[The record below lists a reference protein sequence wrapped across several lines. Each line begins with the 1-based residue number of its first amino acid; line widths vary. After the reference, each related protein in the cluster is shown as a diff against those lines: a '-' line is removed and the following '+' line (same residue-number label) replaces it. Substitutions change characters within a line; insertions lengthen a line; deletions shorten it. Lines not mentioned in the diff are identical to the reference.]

1 MQASGGPRAHTIAHH
16 PAAPSIKFKRQGS
29 PHSSTHNKFN
39 RGKHAQ
45 NSDHR
50 AHPSS
55 SGGNYQGRRDDR
67 DKRERPPSSGG
78 RSDQGNRERRPFG
91 NGRPNPN
98 LNPNPNY
105 GNNSNPYNS
114 GGHDNRSSR
123 PPAPNPRAS
132 FAELAQPS
140 YHKSYHPL
148 YNGRA
153 LTWQEFYN
161 LTNDGTK
168 VACLNCLTTEHTP
181 TQCPKRGNR

>member
-1 MQASGGPRAHTIAHH
+1 MWAHCFCKVPHFLTTII
-16 PAAPSIKFKRQGS
+16 PYPNLLPSQVLALFKHTFCRE
-29 PHSSTHNKFN
+29 
-39 RGKHAQ
+39 

-78 RSDQGNRERRPFG
+78 RSDQGNRDRRPFG
-91 NGRPNPN
+91 NGRSNPN

-105 GNNSNPYNS
+105 GNNSNSYNN
-114 GGHDNRSSR
+114 GGRDNRPSR
-123 PPAPNPRAS
+123 PPAPDPRAAS
-132 FAELAQPS
+132 MTELRQPS

-168 VACLNCLTTEHTP
+168 MACVAC
-181 TQCPKRGNR
+181 GV